1 MLAGSFEVR
10 YCNILKRKTTSFGKR
25 GQIRNERS
33 YLNVWISG
41 ILLYM
46 DQLSWNVREGT
57 KDGAEKTKEIL
68 IKRLMDI
75 TESIKNQLWKI
86 KGPKIIVGFPQEI
99 NSIKV
104 QEVINFDSFS
114 YIHMNEHLLLK
125 NIKRAEFK
133 RKLKKSSKVLVFGF
147 IVLWSFLT
155 FYGLYKDISWK
166 DYIDQFRWLMFLV
179 DSRLNSVFFS

>member
-1 MLAGSFEVR
+1 MRDHILMFGLALYF
-10 YCNILKRKTTSFGKR
+10 CIWINFR
-25 GQIRNERS
+25 GMCAKEQKMAQKE
-33 YLNVWISG
+33 
-41 ILLYM
+41 
-46 DQLSWNVREGT
+46 
-57 KDGAEKTKEIL
+57 TKEIL

-86 KGPKIIVGFPQEI
+86 KGPKTIIGFPQEI
-99 NSIKV
+99 NCIKV
-104 QEVINFDSFS
+104 QEVINFDSFNYS
-114 YIHMNEHLLLK
+114 PMNEHLLLK

-166 DYIDQFRWLMFLV
+166 EYIDQFRWLMFIV
-179 DSRLNSVFFS
+179 DLRLNSVYFS

>member
-1 MLAGSFEVR
+1 MRDHILMFGLAVYF
-10 YCNILKRKTTSFGKR
+10 CIWINFR
-25 GQIRNERS
+25 GMCAKEQK
-33 YLNVWISG
+33 
-41 ILLYM
+41 M
-46 DQLSWNVREGT
+46 AQ
-57 KDGAEKTKEIL
+57 KKTKEIL

-133 RKLKKSSKVLVFGF
+133 RKLKKSSKFLVFGF
-147 IVLWSFLT
+147 IVLWSSLT
-155 FYGLYKDISWK
+155 FYDLYKDVSWK

>member
-1 MLAGSFEVR
+1 MRDHILMFGLALYF
-10 YCNILKRKTTSFGKR
+10 CIWINFR
-25 GQIRNERS
+25 GMCAKEQKMAQKE
-33 YLNVWISG
+33 
-41 ILLYM
+41 
-46 DQLSWNVREGT
+46 
-57 KDGAEKTKEIL
+57 TKEIL

-114 YIHMNEHLLLK
+114 YIHMNEHPLLK

-133 RKLKKSSKVLVFGF
+133 RKLKKSSKFLVFGF
-147 IVLWSFLT
+147 IVLWSSLT
-155 FYGLYKDISWK
+155 FYDLYKDVSWK

-179 DSRLNSVFFS
+179 DSRLNSVYFS